1 MEAIKFFRFPYQA
14 GDAIQNMHDVY
25 DIKETF
31 DKYYIVDT
39 TEPLSRYEVIYSAVK
54 NAQNIHARKTISMTV
69 RSKRRQGRESNPAN
83 SYFGLFLGQV
93 IPVLK
98 SPAALVGQDAAE
110 LTDMLQDSFFE
121 GGVEF
126 WMQVLMSKEYEA
138 IQSEKPI
145 WVQFDLTS
153 KFVELYKK
161 HLESGGQRNP
171 LFEHKMMCFGALNL

>member
-69 RSKRRQGRESNPAN
+69 RSKEDRAENQTLPILILV
-83 SYFGLFLGQV
+83 YFL
-93 IPVLK
+93 
-98 SPAALVGQDAAE
+98 DR
-110 LTDMLQDSFFE
+110 
-121 GGVEF
+121 
-126 WMQVLMSKEYEA
+126 
-138 IQSEKPI
+138 
-145 WVQFDLTS
+145 
-153 KFVELYKK
+153 LY
-161 HLESGGQRNP
+161 LY
-171 LFEHKMMCFGALNL
+171 